1 MNLRNITASLFLT
14 AALAAP
20 VLAGRLTD
28 SLTPGSP
35 KLQSAGPLAFGPEGI
50 LFVADAK
57 AAVVFAIAT
66 GDTKPQ
72 TKTPSLN
79 VAEINNK
86 IASVLGTGPDQIL
99 INDLVVNPISKNAY
113 LAVSRGRGPDASPVL
128 IRVSAP
134 GKVEVVS
141 LRNVAYAKAALPDAP
156 VDEETGEGRR
166 RRNPRTESI
175 TDLGFVEDRVL
186 IAGLSNEEFASS
198 LRVIPFPFK
207 NVAKGT
213 SVEIYHGAHGRF
225 ETRSPVRT
233 FVPYEVDDQPHLL
246 AAYTCTPLVQFP
258 LSDLKPGA
266 KIRGKTVA
274 ELGNRNRPLDM
285 IVYSKGDSD
294 YLLIANSSRGIM
306 KVSTDRIEN
315 AESITDRVGGGG
327 TKGLSYETIEAWS
340 GVDQLDK
347 LDGEFAL
354 LIRRGDDGAL
364 NLETRPLP

>member
-1 MNLRNITASLFLT
+1 M
-14 AALAAP
+14 
-20 VLAGRLTD
+20 
-28 SLTPGSP
+28 
-35 KLQSAGPLAFGPEGI
+35 
-50 LFVADAK
+50 
-57 AAVVFAIAT
+57 
-66 GDTKPQ
+66 
-72 TKTPSLN
+72 
-79 VAEINNK
+79 
-86 IASVLGTGPDQIL
+86 
-99 INDLVVNPISKNAY
+99 
-113 LAVSRGRGPDASPVL
+113 
-128 IRVSAP
+128 
-134 GKVEVVS
+134 
-141 LRNVAYAKAALPDAP
+141 
-156 VDEETGEGRR
+156 
-166 RRNPRTESI
+166 
-175 TDLGFVEDRVL
+175 
-186 IAGLSNEEFASS
+186 
-198 LRVIPFPFK
+198 
-207 NVAKGT
+207 
-213 SVEIYHGAHGRF
+213 
-225 ETRSPVRT
+225 RT
-233 FVPYEVDDQPHLL
+233 FVPFDVDDQPHLL

-285 IVYSKGDSD
+285 IVYNKGDND